1 VCWDELSNHEMAA
14 HNDNDGGWSV
24 VVDAR
29 RRNNAPTK
37 KRRLNLMYAFAVRP
51 CERRCKASTL
61 IDRSIDLLVYR
72 VSSLLMVV
80 VVVAR

>member
-1 VCWDELSNHEMAA
+1 MCWDELSNHEMAA

-37 KRRLNLMYAFAVRP
+37 KRRLNLMYAFAVRR
-51 CERRCKASTL
+51 CERRCKASNL
-61 IDRSIDLLVYR
+61 IDRSID
-72 VSSLLMVV
+72 
-80 VVVAR
+80 